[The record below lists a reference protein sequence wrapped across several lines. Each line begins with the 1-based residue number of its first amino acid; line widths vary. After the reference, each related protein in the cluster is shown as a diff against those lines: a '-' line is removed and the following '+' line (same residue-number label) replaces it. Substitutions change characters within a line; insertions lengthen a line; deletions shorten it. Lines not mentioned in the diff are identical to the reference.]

1 MTEHIG
7 SESVNFNYMEHA
19 WVVSF
24 SDVLLGN
31 SVVIPQLCEPSLS
44 NDMCSM
50 ERMSDNLR
58 YGGLMQCSAIKDA
71 KQPITKGDGEDPWQ
85 HSILKEESSTD
96 TVLCSDKTLAEKQV
110 AYART
115 HQWPYLRLP
124 LALHIPFDESKLA
137 QFAIQNVNGD
147 VTSYTLTAR
156 LLMVTW
162 VEGGSGS
169 GVVSVVPKLL
179 TLELHSPAE
188 LSARVEFQNVCTM
201 HAIET
206 PSNAILVVQTDTLG
220 VERCVARCAWPYL
233 RVPWNAAVVLAGASA
248 AAPAPTGS
256 PTQTGPS
263 NSAGACVP
271 MPAQFVSVRFDVGL
285 RIGSASAAGTGALL
299 SREALDGVDEM
310 ASALRVEFAGS
321 GNFSDPIVVC
331 RVPESVTSGNEF
343 DFVLQRVASKRD
355 QQGYAFEER
364 GDTHVA
370 LEGLAAQ
377 CLLMSSLGA
386 AERAHPEAEDM
397 AAAALRGFDAW
408 RSTSPTLHGE
418 LQVGDADVRRVSRYA
433 ETTIHVPPRVAV
445 AWQRAGILTVELVL
459 VLNAL
464 MVWGARA

>member
-1 MTEHIG
+1 
-7 SESVNFNYMEHA
+7 MEHA

-31 SVVIPQLCEPSLS
+31 SVVIPQLCEPSQS
-44 NDMCSM
+44 NEMCSL
-50 ERMSDNLR
+50 ERMSENLR

-71 KQPITKGDGEDPWQ
+71 KEPVSKGDGEDPWQ
-85 HSILKEESSTD
+85 HSILQEESSTD

-124 LALHIPFDESKLA
+124 LALHIPFDETKLA
-137 QFAIQNVNGD
+137 QFATETVNGD

-179 TLELHSPAE
+179 TLELHRPAE
-188 LSARVEFQNVCTM
+188 LSARVELQNVCTM
-201 HAIET
+201 HSIET
-206 PSNAILVVQTDTLG
+206 PSNAILIVQTDTLG

-233 RVPWNAAVVLAGASA
+233 RVPWNAAAVLAGPSSA
-248 AAPAPTGS
+248 
-256 PTQTGPS
+256 
-263 NSAGACVP
+263 AGACVP
-271 MPAQFVSVRFDVGL
+271 MPAQFASVRFDVGL
-285 RIGSASAAGTGALL
+285 RIGSSSAASTGALL

-310 ASALRVEFAGS
+310 ASALRVEFAAS

-331 RVPESVTSGNEF
+331 RVPDSVTSGNEF

-355 QQGYAFEER
+355 QPGYAFEER
-364 GDTHVA
+364 GDTHVE

-397 AAAALRGFDAW
+397 AAAALRGVDAW
-408 RSTSPTLHGE
+408 RSNSLTLHGE

-464 MVWGARA
+464 MVWNARL